1 MLNFDLHYQI
11 LNKSSVHIVSP
22 HDNQFH
28 QYPNVYPTPNEIAKL
43 IEPGVSSSGGLARPS
58 ILEKT
63 DTKSL
68 AKMLHFK
75 IWVHSKIN
83 ANEFKNPSDVL
94 RKEIEIFEQHGFAKK
109 SEFQVKLHF
118 NSY

>member
-11 LNKSSVHIVSP
+11 LNKSSVHIELP

-28 QYPNVYPTPNEIAKL
+28 HYPNVYPTPNEIAKL
-43 IEPGVSSSGGLARPS
+43 IEPGVSGSGGLARPS
-58 ILEKT
+58 ILEKA

-83 ANEFKNPSDVL
+83 ENELKTPSDVVK
-94 RKEIEIFEQHGFAKK
+94 KEMEIFEQHGFAKK
-109 SEFQVKLHF
+109 SEFQVEF
-118 NSY
+118 S

>member
-1 MLNFDLHYQI
+1 MTYVVNEL
-11 LNKSSVHIVSP
+11 SVHIESP
-22 HDNQFH
+22 YDNQFH

-58 ILEKT
+58 ILEKA

-68 AKMLHFK
+68 TKMLHFK

-118 NSY
+118 RPFLFQKT